1 MVKPVLLAALICAAP
16 VCPSSAQDVKV
27 SVDMMGIGGMSCA
40 HWQSTQAHRSEG
52 TGLDL
57 WFLLNSIRGDAPPL
71 TPGTPPVRFGSE
83 GCPNTRRYG
92 KRILRAGRW
101 QGLDCGKE
109 SVYPLIELPR
119 ERLIMADKSKG
130 TWYVSFDLGPGKRTH
145 ARATE
150 AFPNEREAKKFAR
163 AKLVDT
169 PKVSAGTLN
178 PHLPKRTIAATQMLE
193 WLEEPDEADLA

>member
-1 MVKPVLLAALICAAP
+1 
-16 VCPSSAQDVKV
+16 
-27 SVDMMGIGGMSCA
+27 
-40 HWQSTQAHRSEG
+40 
-52 TGLDL
+52 
-57 WFLLNSIRGDAPPL
+57 
-71 TPGTPPVRFGSE
+71 VRFGSE
-83 GCPNTRRYG
+83 GCPNTGRKTNPEGRQVA
-92 KRILRAGRW
+92 RIGLRGN
-101 QGLDCGKE
+101 E

-150 AFPNEREAKKFAR
+150 TFPNEREAKKFAR